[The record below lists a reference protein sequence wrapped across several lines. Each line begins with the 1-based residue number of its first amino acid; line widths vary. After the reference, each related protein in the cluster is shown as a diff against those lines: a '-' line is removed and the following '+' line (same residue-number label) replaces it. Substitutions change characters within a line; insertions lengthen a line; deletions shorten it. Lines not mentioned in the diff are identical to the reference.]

1 MDSAAIV
8 LKNIRR
14 DIPAI
19 KPLAVKVICLQRRLL
34 DAVQHYQVRN
44 SLVVIHLVLVVS
56 SDVIPSPIICCLLR
70 SGRAPSLFKLH
81 KLPVSYLVLRLELI
95 F

>member
-19 KPLAVKVICLQRRLL
+19 KPLAIKVICLQRRLL
-34 DAVQHYQVRN
+34 DAVQRYQVRN
-44 SLVVIHLVLVVS
+44 CLVVLRLVLVVS
-56 SDVIPSPIICCLLR
+56 SDVIPSPIICCGTR
-70 SGRAPSLFKLH
+70 VGPSPVTFQIAQIINGLFSFH
-81 KLPVSYLVLRLELI
+81 NQN
-95 F
+95 

>member
-34 DAVQHYQVRN
+34 DAVQRYEVRN
-44 SLVVIHLVLVVS
+44 CLVVLRLVLVVS
-56 SDVIPSPIICCLLR
+56 SDVIASPIICCATQV
-70 SGRAPSLFKLH
+70 GRAPSLFKLPN
-81 KLPVSYLVLRLELI
+81 LSVNCLVGKIEI
-95 F
+95 G